1 VTDSGDPLK
10 PGAAASFAQLQNRL
24 GGQAQISLAIEPLGS
39 GGLRVLGSDPA
50 MLGMSTTKILVLAS
64 LLRDRGGADRLT
76 VAQKALAESAITE
89 SDNQSILDLF
99 GALET
104 DRGGVAG
111 ASAYMTN
118 VLRGAGD
125 SSTTVATAPPPSGY
139 ATTFGQTPW
148 TPAAEVTFFRALALR
163 CVLRSSDTG
172 YVLGL
177 MREIVPSE
185 RWGLGSAGLG
195 AVAFKGGWGPLAGG
209 YGVRQT
215 GIIGSGDSGA
225 VVAMTADPASTFG
238 AGTSA
243 LTQIAQW
250 VTGEVRLTPR
260 PPGSCAA
267 QQ

>member
-1 VTDSGDPLK
+1 
-10 PGAAASFAQLQNRL
+10 
-24 GGQAQISLAIEPLGS
+24 
-39 GGLRVLGSDPA
+39 

-76 VAQKALAESAITE
+76 AAQKALAESAITE

-99 GALET
+99 STLEA
-104 DRGGVAG
+104 DQGGVVG
-111 ASAYMTN
+111 ASSYMTSL
-118 VLRGAGD
+118 LRDAGD
-125 SSTTVATAPPPSGY
+125 SGTSVATAPAPAGY

-148 TPAAEVTFFRALALR
+148 TPAAEVTFFRALALG
-163 CVLRSSDTG
+163 CVLRPADTD

-177 MREIVPSE
+177 MRKIVPSE
-185 RWGLGSAGLG
+185 RWGLGSAGLS

-225 VVAMTADPASTFG
+225 VVAITADPAATFA

-243 LTQIAQW
+243 LT
-250 VTGEVRLTPR
+250 EVAEWASREIRLVPR
-260 PPGSCAA
+260 EPGSCAA
-267 QQ
+267 QP